1 MASADQSGL
10 ITKATE
16 PGAKAPLGRF
26 YFDQGRSRVFM
37 EDGSVFDFSWWFSKR
52 SAKLWCALE
61 NIEFIDN
68 SLGRLAES
76 IRRDVVLAR
85 KAGSARVLHLF
96 AFGKRFQPPKPVTWQ
111 EEMRRRYGMTR
122 KELADYLSKL
132 RSVTEPAKL

>member
-1 MASADQSGL
+1 MAEYDRSGL

-16 PGAKAPLGRF
+16 PGANAPLGRF

-76 IRRDVVLAR
+76 IQRDVVLAR
-85 KAGSARVLHLF
+85 KAGGARVLHLI
-96 AFGKRFQPPKPVTWQ
+96 AYGKRYQPPKPVSWAD
-111 EEMRRRYGMTR
+111 EMRVRYKMTR
-122 KELADYLSKL
+122 AEAKQWLATL
-132 RSVTEPAKL
+132 AK